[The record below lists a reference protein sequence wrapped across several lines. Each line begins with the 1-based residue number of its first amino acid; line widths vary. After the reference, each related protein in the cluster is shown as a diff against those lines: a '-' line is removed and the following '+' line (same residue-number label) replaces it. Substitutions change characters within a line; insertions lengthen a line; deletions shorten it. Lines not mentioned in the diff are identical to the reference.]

1 MTCLISA
8 IINVDVVV
16 DVVVDVAV
24 AVAVVV
30 AAVIIVDSLL
40 SFELNMLTVLV
51 LGGDLHAVLQ
61 DRHGGHRLGHRR
73 LHPSSGYRSRT
84 GGPGVRTDVERDG
97 CGQTLVL
104 LRSGWP
110 LKTVSLTCPT
120 SHYTSPPLPPP
131 PPPPPTNLSWPGC
144 GTPRGRPCYGAE
156 TARTPGD
163 LRRLET
169 RTFE

>member
-8 IINVDVVV
+8 VAIVDVVV
-16 DVVVDVAV
+16 N
-24 AVAVVV
+24 VVV
-30 AAVIIVDSLL
+30 AAVVVDAIVVDSLL

-51 LGGDLHAVLQ
+51 LDGNLHAVLQ
-61 DRHGGHRLGHRR
+61 DGHGGHRLGERR
-73 LHPSSGYRSRT
+73 VHPRSGCRSRTGSRT

-97 CGQTLVL
+97 CGQTSFL
-104 LRSGWP
+104 LGSGRP

-120 SHYTSPPLPPP
+120 SHYTSPPLVPPP